1 MSQEVMD
8 IGYEADPKYDSGFRY
23 CGTSCY
29 DTGKR
34 SNYKRGAY
42 IYDFCIGWVRP

>member
-1 MSQEVMD
+1 MD

-34 SNYKRGAY
+34 SNFKRGAY
-42 IYDFCIGWVRP
+42 TYMTSASVREEGTK